1 MNSNNF
7 NPVQLSGLLSGGLRQ
22 LVWLGLIL
30 FLLGSVG
37 LGWLVKSLFLLL
49 ALFFVVPIVA
59 VFGLQWWVKKNLV
72 QGECPVCQ
80 SPVTGINGSAQQCT
94 NCGEALQV
102 SAGQFT
108 RAAQAGTIDI
118 QAVEVQVVED

>member
-7 NPVQLSGLLSGGLRQ
+7 NASQLSGLLSGSLRQ
-22 LVWLGLIL
+22 LVWFGLIL
-30 FLLGSVG
+30 WLLGSVG
-37 LGWLVKSLFLLL
+37 LGWLVKSLFVLVG
-49 ALFFVVPIVA
+49 LFLVVPIVG
-59 VFGLQWWVKKNLV
+59 VFGLQWWVKRNLV

-80 SPVTGINGSAQQCT
+80 SPITGINGAPQQCG

-102 SAGQFT
+102 ADGKFT